1 MLMIRHVVVLKL
13 KAGVT
18 AGQVDEMGKALGGL
32 PAKIAEIKGWSYGP
46 DILHTERSLD
56 YALIA
61 DFEDVEALKRYQV
74 HPDHIPVLGLV
85 RSLSESIQVADFVLP

>member
-1 MLMIRHVVVLKL
+1 MLRHVVFMKF

-18 AGQVDEMGKALGGL
+18 AEQVEELKKALGGL
-32 PAKIAEIKGWSYGP
+32 PGKIPEIRGWSFGP
-46 DILHTERSLD
+46 DILRTERSAD
-56 YALIA
+56 FALVA

-85 RSLSESIQVADFVLP
+85 RSLSETIQAADFNEP